1 MIESLPRRAFLR
13 FEMPIY
19 YWDRAPHVAPSIR
32 KWNAR
37 YMLPPLVEV
46 EDEQPIADAY
56 AAWNADWFFVAFDVP
71 DRRAPLR
78 CLPETWWKGD
88 GVRICIATRDVHDTK
103 RGNRFC
109 HFFYILPRGGGK
121 QKKLPVIGMHKMSHA
136 KETPPPV
143 DVSQIRLAVDV
154 GDKGYSIEAAIPT
167 TCLNG
172 WDPTEHARIG
182 FFHKINDSELG
193 AQHLTATD
201 ELGWNVDPSTW
212 ATAVLAK

>member
-13 FEMPIY
+13 FEIPIFH
-19 YWDRAPHVAPSIR
+19 WDRAPHIAPSIR
-32 KWNAR
+32 KWNSR

-46 EDEQPIADAY
+46 EGEQPFADVY
-56 AAWNADWFFVAFDVP
+56 AAWSAEWFFVAFDVP
-71 DRRAPLR
+71 NRRAPLR
-78 CLPETWWKGD
+78 CSPETWWKGD
-88 GVRICIATRDVHDTK
+88 GVRICIATRDTRETK

-109 HFFYILPRGGGK
+109 HFFYVLPTGGGK
-121 QKKLPVIGMHKMSHA
+121 KKKLPVIGTHKMSHA

-143 DVSQIRLAVDV
+143 DVSQIRLAIDV
-154 GDKGYSIEAAIPT
+154 AERGYSIEAAIPT

-182 FFHKINDSELG
+182 FFYKVNDSELG

-212 ATAVLAK
+212 ATVVLAK